1 MLTICDIMGCKSHF
15 VVLLINICDLC
26 VSIDI
31 SVGKYVLLSD
41 VLLMCHSIHL
51 VRLLI
56 DTSIGGPYIDLCL
69 LIGVS
74 ESLLIY
80 RSGNTYCC
88 LISY

>member
-41 VLLMCHSIHL
+41 FLLIFPSVHS
-51 VRLLI
+51 VRLFKNG
-56 DTSIGGPYIDLCL
+56 SIYQSTDK
-69 LIGVS
+69 
-74 ESLLIY
+74 
-80 RSGNTYCC
+80 
-88 LISY
+88 